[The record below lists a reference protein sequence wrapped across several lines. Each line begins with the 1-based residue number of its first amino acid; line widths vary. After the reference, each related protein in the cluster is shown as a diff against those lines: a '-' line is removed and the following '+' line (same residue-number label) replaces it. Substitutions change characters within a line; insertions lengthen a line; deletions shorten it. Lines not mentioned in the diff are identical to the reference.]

1 MTHRIFQRT
10 DRGRAALLEE
20 HELPAEALRL
30 LMRLNGYT
38 PGPAARPGRRPG
50 AGAGRPDAAAGG
62 GPGRAGHAEHPG
74 AAPLGLER
82 LVLRQAGG
90 AAGLITA

>member
-38 PGPAARPGRRPG
+38 PL
-50 AGAGRPDAAAGG
+50 DQLLEI
-62 GPGRAGHAEHPG
+62 GRAH
-74 AAPLGLER
+74 
-82 LVLRQAGG
+82 V
-90 AAGLITA
+90 

>member
-38 PGPAARPGRRPG
+38 PLDQLLGPDEDRAQAQAALT
-50 AGAGRPDAAAGG
+50 
-62 GPGRAGHAEHPG
+62 
-74 AAPLGLER
+74 PLLE
-82 LVLRQAGG
+82 
-90 AAGLITA
+90 AGLAEPVTPSAPAPRPSAWSDWFSGKPVALPA

>member
-38 PGPAARPGRRPG
+38 P
-50 AGAGRPDAAAGG
+50 
-62 GPGRAGHAEHPG
+62 
-74 AAPLGLER
+74 LE
-82 LVLRQAGG
+82 
-90 AAGLITA
+90 

>member
-38 PGPAARPGRRPG
+38 PLDQLRGPDEDRAQALAALT
-50 AGAGRPDAAAGG
+50 
-62 GPGRAGHAEHPG
+62 
-74 AAPLGLER
+74 PLLE
-82 LVLRQAGG
+82 
-90 AAGLITA
+90 AGLAEPVTPSTPAPRPSAWSDWFSGKPVALPA

>member
-20 HELPAEALRL
+20 QELPAEALRL

-38 PGPAARPGRRPG
+38 PLDQLLGPDENQAQALAAL
-50 AGAGRPDAAAGG
+50 
-62 GPGRAGHAEHPG
+62 
-74 AAPLGLER
+74 APLLE
-82 LVLRQAGG
+82 
-90 AAGLITA
+90 AGLAEPVTLNVPAPRPSAWSDWFAGQPVALPA

>member
-20 HELPAEALRL
+20 QELPAEALRL

-38 PGPAARPGRRPG
+38 PLEQLLGP
-50 AGAGRPDAAAGG
+50 DED
-62 GPGRAGHAEHPG
+62 RAQALV
-74 AAPLGLER
+74 ALTPLLE
-82 LVLRQAGG
+82 
-90 AAGLITA
+90 AGLAEPVTPSALAPRPSAWNDWFAGQPVVLPA

>member
-20 HELPAEALRL
+20 QELPAEALRL

-38 PGPAARPGRRPG
+38 PLEQLLGP
-50 AGAGRPDAAAGG
+50 DE
-62 GPGRAGHAEHPG
+62 GRAQAL
-74 AAPLGLER
+74 AALTPLLE
-82 LVLRQAGG
+82 
-90 AAGLITA
+90 AGLAEPVTPSAQAPRPSAWNDWFAGQPVALPA

>member
-38 PGPAARPGRRPG
+38 PLDQLLGPDENRAQALAAL
-50 AGAGRPDAAAGG
+50 
-62 GPGRAGHAEHPG
+62 
-74 AAPLGLER
+74 APLLE
-82 LVLRQAGG
+82 
-90 AAGLITA
+90 AGLAEPVTLSTPAPRPSAWSDWFAGQPVALPA

>member
-20 HELPAEALRL
+20 QELPAEALRL

-38 PGPAARPGRRPG
+38 PLDQLLGP
-50 AGAGRPDAAAGG
+50 DE
-62 GPGRAGHAEHPG
+62 GRAQAL
-74 AAPLGLER
+74 AALTPLLE
-82 LVLRQAGG
+82 
-90 AAGLITA
+90 AGLAEPVTPSALAPRPSAWNDWFAGQPVVLPA

>member
-20 HELPAEALRL
+20 QELPPEALRL

-38 PGPAARPGRRPG
+38 PLEQLLGPDEDRAQALAALT
-50 AGAGRPDAAAGG
+50 
-62 GPGRAGHAEHPG
+62 
-74 AAPLGLER
+74 PLLE
-82 LVLRQAGG
+82 
-90 AAGLITA
+90 AGLAEPVTPSAQAPRPSAWNDWFAGQPVVLPA

>member
-38 PGPAARPGRRPG
+38 PLEQLLGP
-50 AGAGRPDAAAGG
+50 DE
-62 GPGRAGHAEHPG
+62 GRAQALAALTPLLEAGQAEPVTPSTP
-74 AAPLGLER
+74 APRPSAWSDWFSGQPVALP
-82 LVLRQAGG
+82 A
-90 AAGLITA
+90 

>member
-20 HELPAEALRL
+20 QELPAEALRL

-38 PGPAARPGRRPG
+38 PLDQLLGP
-50 AGAGRPDAAAGG
+50 DE
-62 GPGRAGHAEHPG
+62 GRAQAL
-74 AAPLGLER
+74 AALTPLLE
-82 LVLRQAGG
+82 
-90 AAGLITA
+90 AGLAEPVTPSTPAPRPSAWSDWFSGQPVALPA